1 MNGVENNHASSSR
14 PPSPSRTNIVYIPEG
29 GYDAQPQPPF
39 DYHSLDGQ
47 DPSICIDNG
56 AHSWRAGFSSMS
68 TPYVDRPNII
78 AKYRERKF
86 GRNLLLFGRDT
97 EVDANSRSNI
107 RTMFDGDLLI
117 HSDLLECA
125 LDMTF
130 CTLGIDSPKIEQP
143 IVMTER
149 LANPL
154 FSRAMTSELLFE
166 LYNAPSVT
174 FGIDSLFA
182 FSRQKHQDG
191 LAVSLGHQAST
202 VIPVVNGR
210 GIMSRA
216 KRIPWGGAQA
226 SELMLKLAQLKYP
239 AFPTKVTP
247 SQATFMFRETCYF
260 STDYDKELNSLADPA
275 KLSEMTKI
283 VQFPFTAPEVNEKTE
298 AELAA
303 AAERRKEQGKRLQEM
318 QAKQR
323 AQKLAAKVA
332 ELEEY
337 KLLQSE
343 RPQYKKAEFLSRLQE
358 MTPFETEA
366 EMDSWIKK
374 TEIEVRKK
382 QRKDLGM
389 EEEPEEE
396 PVFPLV
402 DRPDSE
408 LNEEEIKEKRRQRL
422 MKAGWEARVK
432 AREEKK
438 KEREK
443 LEEEKRLEEE
453 ERTTNLTGWSSRL
466 KEEQESVIARI
477 QERKKRKAQLGD
489 RKSAAA
495 QNRMKNIASLAAEE
509 KTSGSKKRKK
519 GEDDD
524 GFGMDDSDWH
534 VYREIGGDDESE
546 AEEDDQLLLQSLE
559 SRLLQYDP
567 SFTEENTL
575 IGRAE
580 AKNKLINAFVRG
592 GLPTGQKYDFDDIKL
607 NHQLHLNVERIRV
620 PETWFQPSMWGIDS
634 AGLGEVAGWVLNGF
648 EEEEKR
654 RLMQCIFV
662 TGGGANIPNLIPRLR
677 NTLTPIFP
685 FRAPLKI
692 VSSLDGVD
700 PRLEAWKGMAEWS
713 NTAEAKEA
721 RVTRA
726 EYEEYGGEWL
736 KEHKWGNVAP

>member
-1 MNGVENNHASSSR
+1 MNGSSNSHASSSS
-14 PPSPSRTNIVYIPEG
+14 SPSRTNIVYIPEA
-29 GYDAQPQPPF
+29 GYDAQPQPAF

-56 AHSWRAGFSSMS
+56 AHSWRAGFSSMN
-68 TPYVDRPNII
+68 TPYIDRPNIT
-78 AKYRERKF
+78 ARYKERKF

-107 RTMFDGDLLI
+107 RSMFDGDLLI

-125 LDMTF
+125 LDFTF
-130 CTLGIDSPKIEQP
+130 CTLGIDSSKIEQP
-143 IVMTER
+143 VVMTER

-202 VIPVVNGR
+202 VIPILNGK

-216 KRIPWGGAQA
+216 KRIPWGGANA

-239 AFPTKVTP
+239 SFPTKVTP

-260 STDYDKELNSLADPA
+260 STDYDEDLRSLADPA
-275 KLSEMTKI
+275 KLSEMTKV

-303 AAERRKEQGKRLQEM
+303 AAERRREQGKRLQEM
-318 QAKQR
+318 QARQR
-323 AQKLAAKVA
+323 AEKLAKKMAD
-332 ELEEY
+332 LEEH
-337 KLLQSE
+337 KLIQSE
-343 RPQYKKAEFLSRLQE
+343 RPQYKKAEFIARLRE
-358 MTPFETEA
+358 MTDFDNEADLDAYIKRTEA
-366 EMDSWIKK
+366 EI
-374 TEIEVRKK
+374 RKK

-396 PVFPLV
+396 PSFPLV
-402 DRPDSE
+402 DRPDSD
-408 LNEEEIKEKRRQRL
+408 LTEEEIKEKRRQRL
-422 MKAGWEARVK
+422 MKAGWEARVR

-438 KEREK
+438 KERARV
-443 LEEEKRLEEE
+443 EEEKRLEEE
-453 ERTTNLTGWSSRL
+453 ERTTNLSGWSLRL
-466 KEEQESVIARI
+466 KEEQEAVIARI

-509 KTSGSKKRKK
+509 KSSTSKKRKK

-534 VYREIGGDDESE
+534 VYREIGGDEESE
-546 AEEDDQLLLQSLE
+546 AEEDDQQLLDSLE

-567 SFTEENTL
+567 SFNEEQTL
-575 IGRAE
+575 VGRAE

-592 GLPTGQKYDFDDIKL
+592 GLPPGEKFDCEDIRL

-634 AGLGEVAGWVLNGF
+634 AGLGEVAGWVLDGF
-648 EEEEKR
+648 EEEERR
-654 RLMQCIFV
+654 RLMQCIFI
-662 TGGGANIPNLIPRLR
+662 TGGGANIPNLIPKMR
-677 NTLTPIFP
+677 NVLTPILP

-692 VSSLDGVD
+692 VSSLDGGD

-713 NTAEAKEA
+713 STAEAKEA

-736 KEHKWGNVAP
+736 KEHRWGNVPP

>member
-1 MNGVENNHASSSR
+1 MNGSGSNHASSSSS
-14 PPSPSRTNIVYIPEG
+14 PSPSNIVFIPEG
-29 GYDAQPQPPF
+29 VYDPQPQPTF

-56 AHSWRAGFSSMS
+56 AHSWRAGFSSMP
-68 TPYVDRPNII
+68 TPYIDRPNII
-78 AKYRERKF
+78 ARYKERKI
-86 GRNLLLFGRDT
+86 GKNIMLFGRDT

-107 RTMFDGDLLI
+107 RSMFDGDLLI
-117 HSDLLECA
+117 HSDLLECT
-125 LDMTF
+125 LDFTF
-130 CTLGIDSPKIEQP
+130 LTLGIDSPRIEQP

-166 LYNAPSVT
+166 LYNVPSVT

-191 LAVSLGHQAST
+191 LAVNLGHQAST
-202 VIPVVNGR
+202 VIPILNGK

-216 KRIPWGGAQA
+216 KRIPWGGAHA
-226 SELMLKLAQLKYP
+226 SELMLKLAQMKYP
-239 AFPTKVTP
+239 SFPTKVTA

-260 STDYDKELNSLADPA
+260 STDYDEDLRTLADPA
-275 KLSEMTKI
+275 KLSEMTKV
-283 VQFPFTAPEVNEKTE
+283 VQFPYTTPEVNEKTE

-303 AAERRKEQGKRLQEM
+303 AAERRREQGKRLQEM

-323 AQKLAAKVA
+323 AEKLAKKIAD
-332 ELEEY
+332 LEEH
-337 KLLQSE
+337 KLIQSE
-343 RPQYKKAEFLSRLQE
+343 RPQYKKAEFIARLRE
-358 MTPFETEA
+358 MTDFDNEA
-366 EMDSWIKK
+366 DLDNYIKK
-374 TEIEVRKK
+374 TELEIRKK
-382 QRKDLGM
+382 QRKDLGI

-396 PVFPLV
+396 PSFPLV
-402 DRPDSE
+402 DRPDAE
-408 LNEEEIKEKRRQRL
+408 LTEEEIKEKRKQRL
-422 MKAGWEARVK
+422 MKAGWEARVR

-438 KEREK
+438 KERARV
-443 LEEEKRLEEE
+443 EEEKRLEDE
-453 ERTTNLTGWSSRL
+453 ERTTNLIGWSARL
-466 KEEQESVIARI
+466 KDEQETVIARI

-509 KTSGSKKRKK
+509 KSSTSKKRKK

-534 VYREIGGDDESE
+534 VYREIGGDEESE
-546 AEEDDQLLLQSLE
+546 AEEDDQQLLDSLE
-559 SRLLQYDP
+559 SKLLQYDP
-567 SFTEENTL
+567 SFNEEQTL

-592 GLPTGQKYDFDDIKL
+592 GLQPGEKFDYEDIRL

-634 AGLGEVAGWVLNGF
+634 AGLGEISGWVLNGF
-648 EEEEKR
+648 EEEERK
-654 RLMQCIFV
+654 RLMQCIFI
-662 TGGGANIPNLIPRLR
+662 TGGGAKIPNLIPKMR
-677 NTLTPIFP
+677 NALTPILP

-692 VSSLDGVD
+692 VSSIDGGD

-713 NTAEAKEA
+713 YTTEAKEA

-736 KEHKWGNVAP
+736 KEHRWGNVPP